1 MFDIKE
7 NLKKLPDTPGVY
19 MHKDKMGQVIYV
31 GKAISLRNRVR
42 QYFQSQK
49 NMAPKV
55 RAMVS
60 HIAEFEY
67 ITTATEMEA
76 LILECNLIKKY
87 MPKYNVLLRDDKTYP
102 YIRVTMSEDYP
113 RVLKTRRLTSGGDRF
128 FGPYSDAGAV
138 SNIVELLND
147 VYRLKR
153 CSTKSFPE
161 LTRPC
166 LNYHIDKCQG
176 ICCGKTDLASYRR
189 DVEKALE
196 FLSGKTAPLEGELRQ
211 RMLKCSE
218 NLEFEK
224 AARYRDFLSD
234 IKSLSQTQR
243 VVNLGMGD
251 LDIVLGI
258 SSSVRNYAVV
268 FFVRGGKLSGRE
280 NFRMEGEGSRPELV
294 REFLKQYYTNTT
306 AIPGEILLEED
317 LSGEEEQLIA
327 GYLSELSGRQV
338 KIFVPQRGH
347 KRDLLKLAQKDSL
360 EMLKTIDQREN
371 SRMERQKAVTQA
383 IGALGERITG
393 RRMNRKEY
401 RVEAYDISNT
411 NGLDSVGA
419 MVVFEGLR
427 PNRKLYR
434 RFKIRTTEGPDD
446 YGSLQEVL
454 YRRFKRALEG
464 DKSFTA
470 WPDVIFMDGG
480 KGQVSAALTMLS
492 ALKLEIPVVGMAK
505 DDHHRTRALVY
516 KPYQS
521 DDFEEISLRETPMLF
536 KYVGVIQEEVHRF
549 AIEYHRG
556 LRAKHLE
563 KSILDEI
570 PGVGPKRRMA
580 LLRHFGSVEAIKK
593 ASAEE
598 LMEVPEVNRAAAE
611 KIVAFFAGRK

>member
-153 CSTKSFPE
+153 CSAKSFPE

-593 ASAEE
+593 ASADE

-611 KIVAFFAGRK
+611 KIVNFFAGRK